1 MNIVIIPSWYP
12 VESNPINGIFFK
24 EQAKALQRAGH
35 KVVVLFPE
43 MWTTR
48 MVTQPKGK
56 QGVHISEE
64 DGIKT
69 YRYRAYNIVPGRI
82 PYSSAYFF
90 YYALKKLYKKML
102 LTEMEKPE
110 ILHAHSCLWA
120 GWAASK
126 IAKEESLP
134 LLVTEHSSKIVRNL
148 LKPYEKREIINTCSV
163 AEKILCVG
171 PSLVNEFKD
180 FSSEQKIQLVPNIVD
195 LRKFEIKSKN
205 EKNRFKFFSMAFLS
219 FNKGMDV
226 LIQAFAK
233 TFRGQPVD
241 LVIGGDGLERG
252 NLEKLAIQLDVHNQ
266 VEFLGSIDREKVAE
280 NMQNC
285 DVFVLASRFETF
297 GVVLIE
303 ALACGKPIIA
313 TACGGPE
320 IIVNERNGL
329 LVPVEDTDALNAA
342 MESIYQNY
350 DAYSPEVIRDDCY
363 LRFSEEAIVKEIT
376 SIYKQIL

>member
-48 MVTQPKGK
+48 MVRQPKGK
-56 QGVHISEE
+56 QGLHISEE

-69 YRYRAYNIVPGRI
+69 YRYRAYNVVPGRV

-90 YYALKKLYKKML
+90 YYSLKKLYKKML
-102 LTEMEKPE
+102 LTELEKPE

-126 IAKEESLP
+126 IAKVENLP

-148 LKPYEKREIINTCSV
+148 LKPYEKKEIINTCSV
-163 AEKILCVG
+163 AKKILCVG
-171 PSLVNEFKD
+171 PSLVDEFKN
-180 FSSEQKIQLVPNIVD
+180 FTTEQKIQLVPNIVD
-195 LRKFEIKSKN
+195 LRKFEIKLKH
-205 EKNRFKFFSMAFLS
+205 EKKRFKFFSMAFLS

-226 LIQAFAK
+226 LIKAFAK
-233 TFRGQPVD
+233 TFKGQPVD
-241 LVIGGDGLERG
+241 LVIGGDGLERE
-252 NLEKLAIQLDVHNQ
+252 NLEKLARELDIHSQ

-280 NMQNC
+280 NMQDC

-329 LVPVEDTDALNAA
+329 LVPVEDPDALNAA